1 MKKLLIMT
9 GLVIVLVASLGVG
22 TPRKCEAF
30 DPVTVFGFSITIG
43 FLGGSLYNYNQ
54 YPQCRK
60 EESIGDLGECVMKAQ
75 QDRNEKKERIRVEI
89 QE

>member
-9 GLVIVLVASLGVG
+9 GLVMVLSVSLGLG
-22 TPRKCEAF
+22 TPRKSEAL
-30 DPVTVFGFSITIG
+30 DPITVFGFSITIG

-54 YPQCRK
+54 YPECRR
-60 EESIGDLGECVMKAQ
+60 EESIGDLGQCVMKAQ
-75 QDRNEKKERIRVEI
+75 QDRDEKKERIRDEI